1 MQKKKKEWY
10 TKGGF
15 ESVIF
20 VPATPNSTLKKS
32 CEAVIKRTNF
42 KVKVVEKSGTQLKRI
57 LQTSNPFRKDQCE
70 DAENCFICKS
80 GEKKNCRKN
89 EIKYHITCEDEA
101 CKEDI
106 YHGESSRNGYTRGG
120 EQFAG
125 FKKHVEGNPM
135 WKHCVQKHGG
145 EERSFKMKI
154 DRTFRKDPM
163 LRQITEA
170 IEINDTPEENRMN
183 SKAEWHLPKVPRVQ
197 IGTD

>member
-1 MQKKKKEWY
+1 MTKKLQYSGYNQGFRFEITTSAIKAYRKILEEVEDGNRPLYRPKGYKTAERRETKEKKKKEWY

-20 VPATPNSTLKKS
+20 VPATPNSTMKKS
-32 CEAVIKRTNF
+32 CEAVIKRTSF

-57 LQTSNPFRKDQCE
+57 LQTSNPFREDQCK

-120 EQFAG
+120 E
-125 FKKHVEGNPM
+125 
-135 WKHCVQKHGG
+135 
-145 EERSFKMKI
+145 
-154 DRTFRKDPM
+154 
-163 LRQITEA
+163 
-170 IEINDTPEENRMN
+170 
-183 SKAEWHLPKVPRVQ
+183 
-197 IGTD
+197 